1 MKIKLLSR
9 GNSAWLL
16 LAGAVVLALL
26 MSFAVLRYLQ
36 ERERAIQEQVAV
48 KAQGG
53 PKITVV
59 VPMRDVPAGTLVT
72 RDVFVSRP
80 IDADLV
86 YPDMVKVPDFDDY
99 ANRKILHPILRG
111 RPLRIADV
119 ESVDRSLAMAIPDGY
134 RAITITSDLTN
145 SFSNM
150 LRPGDLV
157 DLYLLATP
165 TDTSTGATRTQSRGD
180 VASLFLQGVPILATG
195 RQVFDR
201 NEQEII
207 RSAPDDGPRVQ
218 AMDYDTLTL
227 EATSEQAAKIA
238 LAQKVGTIRAVLR
251 SHADHKVV
259 TQAPVGAS
267 QLFATDAIDQR
278 AAARTVQYIVGGR
291 GDASVSNQEIPP
303 ALNALIASRMGL
315 PPSPTAS
322 APSTAATPAPA
333 TTTSQ
338 SFVLS
343 VPKATVLNGSSQQPS
358 LFFPNAAGT
367 TAR

>member
-9 GNSAWLL
+9 GNSAWWLL
-16 LAGAVVLALL
+16 VGAVVLAVL

-36 ERERAIQEQVAV
+36 ERERAIQEQVAE

-53 PKITVV
+53 PKVMVV
-59 VPMRDVPAGTLVT
+59 VPMRDVPAGTFVA

-86 YPDMVKVPDFDDY
+86 YPDMVKVPEFDNY

-111 RPLRIADV
+111 RPLRVADV
-119 ESVDRSLAMAIPDGY
+119 ESVDRSLAMAIPKGH

-165 TDTSTGATRTQSRGD
+165 TDTSTGTGRTQSRGD
-180 VASLFLQGVPILATG
+180 VASLFLQEVPILATG
-195 RQVFDR
+195 RQVYDR
-201 NEQEII
+201 KEQEVI
-207 RSAPDDGPRVQ
+207 RAVDDGVP
-218 AMDYDTLTL
+218 APAIEYDTLTL

-251 SHADHKVV
+251 SHADHTVV
-259 TQAPVGAS
+259 TQAPVGAGE
-267 QLFATDAIDQR
+267 LFASDTIDQK
-278 AAARTVQYIVGGR
+278 AALRTVQYIVGGR
-291 GDASVSNQEIPP
+291 GDASVTNQEIPP

-315 PPSPTAS
+315 PAAPQANS
-322 APSTAATPAPA
+322 AQPAAAPAPA
-333 TTTSQ
+333 APQ

-343 VPKATVLNGSSQQPS
+343 APKPTGANGSSQQPS

-367 TAR
+367 TVR